1 MTASGAIPTIRK
13 AWADPHSERPGF
25 YALSGVNAAIALVTI
40 DAWEPDAWAFPGY
53 MLVLSLTLTTIIGLR
68 RPRTR
73 SSSPGVS

>member
-1 MTASGAIPTIRK
+1 ML
-13 AWADPHSERPGF
+13 DPHFVFLGTVTGLTGSVRYATARPRH
-25 YALSGVNAAIALVTI
+25 AAIALLTI